1 MNEAKAARYHRR
13 VRRGRALAVSARAGV
28 LLAAVGSGFPPNDL
42 ATALAVAFPALPA
55 AAGVPLAAALAALAL
70 ACAAETA
77 ALPFMM
83 RVEFA
88 LERRYR
94 LSSEPLAA
102 WLRRHF
108 QTTGWRALGWAVSAG
123 AVYTMIGLSPAGWW
137 MAAPGAFLVVTVT
150 HAALAPLLLTS
161 GSRHAAPLR
170 RPALRTRIEALARRA
185 GTPVIDIREWRS
197 GQGSGAANA
206 AVVGIGPSRRILVS
220 KALLDDYSDDEIEVV
235 IAHELG
241 HHVHRDLWQ
250 AIGCHAVLWLA
261 AFWLADVAMTRS
273 VPGLPAVGDPAG
285 LPLLALVVGAV
296 FVVSAPLGR
305 LLSRWHEGR
314 ADRFAIAVTGKHE
327 AFVSGLRRLGAQHLA
342 EEQPSRL
349 VEWLFYSH
357 PPVEARMAA
366 ARAVEP
372 KG

>member
-13 VRRGRALAVSARAGV
+13 ARRGRALAVAARAGV
-28 LLAAVGSGFPPNDL
+28 LVAAAGAGFPPSGL
-42 ATALAVAFPALPA
+42 GTALAIAFPALPA
-55 AAGVPLAAALAALAL
+55 AAEAPLAGALAALAL
-70 ACAAETA
+70 ACAAEAA
-77 ALPFMM
+77 ALPFML

-108 QTTGWRALGWAVSAG
+108 RTTGLRMLGWAVSAG
-123 AVYTMIGLSPAGWW
+123 AVYAMIGLWPQGWW
-137 MAAPGAFLVVTVT
+137 MVAAGGFLVVTVT
-150 HAALAPLLLTS
+150 RAALAPLLLTP
-161 GSRHAAPLR
+161 GSRHAPSLR
-170 RPALRTRIEALARRA
+170 RPALRARIETLARRA
-185 GTPVIDIREWRS
+185 GIPVIDVREWRS
-197 GQGSGAANA
+197 GPGSGAANA

-261 AFWLADVAMTRS
+261 AFRLADVAMTGPL
-273 VPGLPAVGDPAG
+273 PGLPAVGDPAG
-285 LPLLALVVGAV
+285 LPVLALVVGAV

-342 EEQPSRL
+342 EERPSRL

-357 PPVEARMAA
+357 PPVEARMSA
-366 ARAVEP
+366 ARPVDP